1 MDKAYFISEI
11 HKEGAFVAS
20 IPQILLGKV
29 TDCINR
35 LTMQGEC
42 TTTSTCEALYAEM
55 ARIEQKLTNEATKPL
70 RMSRSE
76 SKPMVVGPVTERQKL
91 LDLAG

>member
-1 MDKAYFISEI
+1 M
-11 HKEGAFVAS
+11 AS
-20 IPQILLGKV
+20 IPQFLLEKM

-35 LTMQGEC
+35 LTMHGEC
-42 TTTSTCEALYAEM
+42 TTTSTSTCEALYAEM

-70 RMSRSE
+70 RVSRSE
-76 SKPMVVGPVTERQKL
+76 SKPITLGPVTERQKL